1 MMISFFRKNVKNSK
15 ASSTNKSSATATQT
29 LTAQGLE
36 QATDVWICLKCG
48 IQGCGPPSE
57 TMKEMTHAT
66 SYPGHFNL
74 HYKTPRSDLH
84 CIFLNLKD
92 WTLFCFECAEPL
104 YIDSFKRLREAVE
117 VTKKMTE
124 HKANQGSSNKKT
136 SGIGPSGT
144 MMPKTS
150 SMTNFNK
157 SENVQKARGLNNL
170 GNTCFF
176 NSVMQCLNQS
186 HYLNQILDQHCQKGA
201 KFETPEIVISN
212 ACSTTDARHQ
222 TSQQQPDSGMGS
234 ETSSLLQR

>member
-1 MMISFFRKNVKNSK
+1 MIFFFRKNVKNSK
-15 ASSTNKSSATATQT
+15 ASTTNKNSATAPQT
-29 LTAQGLE
+29 LTAQGLD
-36 QATDVWICLKCG
+36 QSTDVWICLKCG
-48 IQGCGPPSE
+48 IQGCGLPSE
-57 TMKEMTHAT
+57 KMKEMTHAT
-66 SYPGHFNL
+66 SYPGHGHFFL

-92 WTLFCFECAEPL
+92 WTLFCFECSVPL

-117 VTKKMTE
+117 VTKKMSE
-124 HKANQGSSNKKT
+124 NKANQGSNNKKT
-136 SGIGPSGT
+136 SSGIGPSGT
-144 MMPKTS
+144 MMTKTA

-201 KFETPEIVISN
+201 KFETPEIVITNASSN
-212 ACSTTDARHQ
+212 DAHQ
-222 TSQQQPDSGMGS
+222 PSHQQPDSGMGS